1 LNKKGRKTMSKAI
14 ENLMEAQKFAMS
26 IRPKVGG
33 FPYLAEALRLAGVTR
48 NLWSLPSCQSIYL
61 TKDGAVVNQGTPL
74 VSGQADIPKFNR
86 EELIRVLRID
96 QAGQSTF
103 PEFLK
108 ASWEAG
114 VVSYDVDL
122 EKRKVT
128 YYGILGELY
137 TEDYPAVEVR
147 K

>member
-1 LNKKGRKTMSKAI
+1 MS
-14 ENLMEAQKFAMS
+14 
-26 IRPKVGG
+26 
-33 FPYLAEALRLAGVTR
+33 
-48 NLWSLPSCQSIYL
+48 
-61 TKDGAVVNQGTPL
+61 QGTPL
-74 VSGQADIPKFNR
+74 LTGSAEIPKFDR
-86 EELIRVLRID
+86 EALVRVLRID

-114 VVSYDVDL
+114 IVSYDVDL

-128 YYGILGELY
+128 YFGALGESY
-137 TEDYPAVEVR
+137 VEDYPAVEVR

>member
-1 LNKKGRKTMSKAI
+1 MNKAI
-14 ENLMEAQKFAMS
+14 ENLVEAQKFAMS

-33 FPYLAEALRLAGVTR
+33 FPYLAEALRLAGVRR
-48 NLWSLPSCQSIYL
+48 NLWQLPACQSVYL
-61 TKDGAVVNQGTPL
+61 TTEGPVVVQGTPL
-74 VSGQADIPKFNR
+74 LTGNALIPKFDQ
-86 EELIRVLRID
+86 EALIRALRTD
-96 QAGQSTF
+96 QAGKCTF

-114 VVSYDVDL
+114 CVSYDVDF

-128 YYGILGELY
+128 YFGALGESY
-137 TEDYPAVEVR
+137 VEDYPAVEVR

>member
-1 LNKKGRKTMSKAI
+1 MSKAI
-14 ENLMEAQKFAMS
+14 ENLMEAQKLAMS

-33 FPYLAEALRLAGVTR
+33 FPYLAEVLRQAGVIR
-48 NLWSLPSCQSIYL
+48 NLWQLPSCQSVYL
-61 TKDGAVVNQGTPL
+61 TKEGPVVSQGTPL
-74 VSGQADIPKFNR
+74 LTGNANVPKFDR
-86 EELIRVLRID
+86 EALIRALRID

-114 VVSYDVDL
+114 IVSYDVDL

-128 YYGILGELY
+128 YLGVLGESY
-137 TEDYPAVEVR
+137 VEDYPSVEVR
-147 K
+147 RK